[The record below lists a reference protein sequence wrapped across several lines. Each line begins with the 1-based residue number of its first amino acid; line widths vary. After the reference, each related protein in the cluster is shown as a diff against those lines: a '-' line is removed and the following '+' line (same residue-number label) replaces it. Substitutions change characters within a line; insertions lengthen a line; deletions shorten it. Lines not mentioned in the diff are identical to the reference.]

1 MKSINTFIDEKLKLN
16 KDTEN
21 EEFVMPKEGD
31 ALLCIKF
38 NVKENLTLEI
48 SLVHSVY
55 EFISFNIDKHELI
68 YKCRTPYYKEAVTI
82 NSNNY
87 MEEYNASSK
96 GTFLMLTTKDA
107 LDFLHMIQ
115 LESFDKED
123 LYKYCDKNDK
133 CIKDHE
139 IYINISKWE
148 FVDIIYKLKNFK
160 KSKKI

>member
-1 MKSINTFIDEKLKLN
+1 MKSINTFINEKLKLN
-16 KDTEN
+16 KDTKN
-21 EEFVMPKEGD
+21 EGFAMPKEGD

-48 SLVHSVY
+48 SLTHLVY

-68 YKCRTPYYKEAVTI
+68 YKCGTPYYREAVTI

-87 MEEYNASSK
+87 MEEYNAPSK
-96 GTFLMLTTKDA
+96 GTFLMLTTEDA
-107 LDFLHMIQ
+107 LDFLDMIQ

-133 CIKDHE
+133 CIKDHD
-139 IYINISKWE
+139 IYIHISKWE
-148 FVDIIYKLKNFK
+148 FEDTIYKLKNFK
-160 KSKKI
+160 KK